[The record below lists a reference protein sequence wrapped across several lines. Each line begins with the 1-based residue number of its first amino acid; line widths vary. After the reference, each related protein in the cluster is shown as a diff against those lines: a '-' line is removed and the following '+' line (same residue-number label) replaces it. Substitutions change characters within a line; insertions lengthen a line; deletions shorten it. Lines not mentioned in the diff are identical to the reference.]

1 MIRTYTITGMTCEGC
16 KASVTQAL
24 ESLPGITGVAIDLE
38 TGETK
43 LEMETMVS
51 ITEMQQALSSKYR
64 IKESRNVFEQS
75 SQPSK
80 LVQLRPLLLIFVYLV
95 AASVLLNY
103 SDWDVNEMMLDFM
116 GLFFIVFS
124 FFKILDLK
132 GFPSSFSMYDP
143 LAKSLS
149 LYAWIYPFVET
160 ALGIMFLMR
169 LQVGLAL
176 IITVVILGITTIGVG
191 KTLLDKKTIRCAC
204 LGTALKLPMTEATI
218 IENVVMIL
226 MAVYMLVKTAVL

>member
-1 MIRTYTITGMTCEGC
+1 MTRTYTITGMTCEGC

-24 ESLPGITGVAIDLE
+24 ESLPAVTGVAIDLE

-51 ITEMQQALSSKYR
+51 TSEMQQALSPKYG
-64 IKESRNVFEQS
+64 IMESRNVFEQS
-75 SQPSK
+75 SKPSK

-95 AASVLLNY
+95 TASVLLNY

-132 GFPSSFSMYDP
+132 GFPSSFRMYDP

-149 LYAWIYPFVET
+149 FYGWIYPFVET

-176 IITVVILGITTIGVG
+176 IVTVVILGITTIGVG

-226 MAVYMLVKTAVL
+226 MAVYMLIKTAVL